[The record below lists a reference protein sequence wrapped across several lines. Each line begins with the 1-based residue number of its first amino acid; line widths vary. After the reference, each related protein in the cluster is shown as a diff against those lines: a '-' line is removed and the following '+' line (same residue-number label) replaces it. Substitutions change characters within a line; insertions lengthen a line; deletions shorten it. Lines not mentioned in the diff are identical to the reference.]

1 MNYSFDINADINNA
15 INSKGNTVHEMVGQN
30 APLITAKMTQATTAA
45 PSVATLI
52 DINYPS
58 TTTLTFARST
68 TGVYTLTASTP
79 IFGATADKFYAEKIA
94 YVDTANVFTVL
105 TISYTSS
112 TVLTFTTTNS
122 TGTAKD
128 AKVTALPFRVWVYPA

>member
-45 PSVATLI
+45 PSIPTLI

-68 TGVYTLTASTP
+68 TGVYTLTASTA
-79 IFGATADKFYAEKIA
+79 IFGATADKFYAETIA
-94 YVDTANVFTVL
+94 YVDTANAFTVL

-112 TVLTFTTTNS
+112 TVLTFRTTNS
-122 TGTAKD
+122 TGAAKD
-128 AKVTALPFRVWVYPA
+128 AKVTELPFRVWVYPA